1 MIPQTPPAGRPWVAA
16 TAWLSDPAGAATA
29 LADHVQGAAGFQVP
43 VVASALAGQQVNGYD
58 TTKYS
63 VDTTRLDATQTS
75 ILLGA
80 GSFIKGTA
88 WVTSD
93 GCPVKMTL
101 DEELHNKDGSVAKS
115 HYDEAIVKK

>member
-1 MIPQTPPAGRPWVAA
+1 MG
-16 TAWLSDPAGAATA
+16 
-29 LADHVQGAAGFQVP
+29 
-43 VVASALAGQQVNGYD
+43 LAGSGGFIRESAVREGSEKMNGYD

-63 VDTTRLDATQTS
+63 VDTTRLDASQTS
-75 ILLGA
+75 IMLGA

-101 DEELHNKDGSVAKS
+101 DEELHQSDGSVAKV
-115 HYDEAIVKK
+115 HYQEDIVKK